1 MRVLLVGE
9 AAAGHLS
16 PIIAVYE
23 AIKKT
28 SQKSLSQEVEFMLIS
43 SQSHFLKEIF
53 EDTGIA
59 YKVIIVPKLYSSL
72 SVIQIIIGIPFYIIS
87 FFQSL
92 IHVFNYMPDVIFS
105 KGGYISLPV
114 VIAGRIFRI
123 PIVIHES
130 DAIPAFIDKLMS
142 HFAKKIAIS
151 FEQNKEAYSAKK
163 VFFSGNPTREF
174 IREGNKKS
182 GIKDFVLDE
191 EKPTILILGGSE
203 GAEKINELV
212 LEILPDLL
220 RKYQIIHQCG
230 IGNYDKVK
238 TVVEKMNIPNLND
251 YHIFP
256 FFKKRIADAYAV
268 CSLIISRAGA
278 NTVSEI
284 MIVEKPS
291 ILIPLSESISDEQT
305 KNAFYY
311 SEAGAAILL
320 SEKNLKPHLLLGVV
334 DDIFK
339 NRLKMLEMQKSARSL
354 AQPLAAQK
362 IADEIIKIAK

>member
-1 MRVLLVGE
+1 MGE
-9 AAAGHLS
+9 SAAGHLS

-28 SQKSLSQEVEFMLIS
+28 SQKSPSQEVEFMLIS
-43 SQSHFLKEIF
+43 SQSHFLREVF

-59 YKVIIVPKLYSSL
+59 YKVIITPKFYSSP
-72 SVIQIIIGIPFYIIS
+72 SAIQIISGIPLYIIG

-105 KGGYISLPV
+105 KGGYVSLPV
-114 VIAGRIFRI
+114 VVAGWMFQI
-123 PIVIHES
+123 PIIIHES
-130 DAIPAFIDKLMS
+130 DAIPAFIDKLIS
-142 HFAKKIAIS
+142 RFAKRIAIS
-151 FEQNKEAYSAKK
+151 FEQNKEFYSAKK
-163 VFFSGNPTREF
+163 IFFTGNPTREF
-174 IREGNKKS
+174 ISEGDRKK
-182 GIKDFVLDE
+182 GMKDFVLNE
-191 EKPTILILGGSE
+191 EKPTVLILGGSE

-212 LEILPDLL
+212 LNILSDLL
-220 RKYQIIHQCG
+220 GKYQIIHQCG
-230 IGNYDKVK
+230 IGNYDKIR

-256 FFKKRIADAYAV
+256 FFKKRIADAYAA
-268 CSLIISRAGA
+268 CDLIISRAGA

-284 MIVEKPS
+284 MIVGKPS
-291 ILIPLSESISDEQT
+291 VLIPLSESISDEQT

-320 SEKNLKPHLLLGVV
+320 SEKNLKPHLLLSVI

-339 NRLKMLEMQKSARSL
+339 NRLKMLEIQKSARSL

-362 IADEIIKIAK
+362 IADEVVKIAR